1 MISSQINRTIR
12 RASAQ
17 RLLALCVF
25 VLSFFSLQ
33 IQAQTT
39 STLATDSDQVVVIG
53 SRFPTSSDQAPAGA
67 TVITA
72 TEMRNAG
79 IVNANEA
86 IRKLGGVYGRQ
97 NFYGTA
103 DYDLDLNGFGT
114 DSANNLVILIDG
126 VRLSENEQTV
136 SVLSSIPVD
145 SIARIEIMHS
155 GSSVLYGDGA
165 TGGVIQ
171 IITKQLGPTPVMG
184 TLTADLGQFNDHAGR
199 AFLTR
204 GWENV
209 NVSLNLSDEKSDN
222 FRVNNGVNQKNAS
235 GTLTWYGADSRAG
248 LRFDIANQEGGFPG
262 ALNTLEQFEQNPRQ
276 SLHPYD
282 NGSTDIRRYSGFAE
296 QTLGNWQAI
305 AELMTR
311 ERTAKSDFVS
321 EQLTSV
327 YSGRQT
333 EFTPRLR
340 NIAVVDGMRNE
351 LVVGLDLMN
360 WNRQTEASYSL
371 AYATQKSQALY
382 FRDEVGFGATRL
394 AFGARHELF
403 NKSSTDPV
411 AFSVDNYQVKQ
422 GVNAWEVSGSHVLV
436 AQAIGFAKVGQS
448 YRVANVDD
456 NAYTEQPNVALLP
469 QLSHDLEIGAT
480 LGDKAQ
486 QLTARFFRHDITG
499 EIYFNP
505 LLNGGY
511 GANSNLD
518 PTRRQG
524 VALETA
530 YRLSQQFQFTAQA
543 QHVDASFTAG
553 SNAGKELALVPKN
566 LLTAHLNWM
575 SGDGQNAY
583 LGAQWVDT
591 QRYGG
596 DFSNTCSALIPSHA
610 TFDARYARTAGAWEW
625 SIAGSNLSNHHYFSN
640 AYGCMTGLY
649 PDDGRQ
655 MKMSVRYS
663 F

>member
-12 RASAQ
+12 PASAQ
-17 RLLALCVF
+17 RLLAPCVF

-171 IITKQLGPTPVMG
+171 IITKQLGPTPMMG

-360 WNRQTEASYSL
+360 WNRQTDASYSL

-575 SGDGQNAY
+575 SGDGQNAF

-610 TFDARYARTAGAWEW
+610 TFDARYARTLGAWEW
-625 SIAGSNLSNHHYFSN
+625 SVAGSNLTNHHYFSN

>member
-12 RASAQ
+12 PASAQ
-17 RLLALCVF
+17 RLLAPCVF

-171 IITKQLGPTPVMG
+171 IITKQLGPTPMMG

-360 WNRQTEASYSL
+360 WNRQTDASYSL

-575 SGDGQNAY
+575 SGDGQNAF

-610 TFDARYARTAGAWEW
+610 TFDARYARTLGAWEW
-625 SIAGSNLSNHHYFSN
+625 SVAGSNLSNHHYFSN